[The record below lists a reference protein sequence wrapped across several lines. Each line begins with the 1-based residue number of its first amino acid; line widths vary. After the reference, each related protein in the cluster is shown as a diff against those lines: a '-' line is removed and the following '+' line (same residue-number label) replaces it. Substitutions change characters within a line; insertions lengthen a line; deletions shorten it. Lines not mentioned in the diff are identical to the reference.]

1 MKLCVTST
9 GQHLDDRVDPR
20 FGRSQYFMIVDSDSL
35 QFEAIQNPAF
45 SSGGGAGIQAA
56 QAVANK
62 GAEVVLTGNVGP
74 NAFNTLQAAGLTIIV
89 GLVDTTVKEAV
100 EGFKAG
106 QFQHVSG
113 PSVGAHHGKS

>member
-74 NAFNTLQAAGLTIIV
+74 NAFNTLQAAGLKIIV
-89 GLVDTTVKEAV
+89 GLVDTTVKEAI